1 MQTLTNSKMQP
12 DAPRSGGF
20 ASRGDIFV
28 LILLFILSS
37 LIGSLVIRLGDFAMP
52 QWVEGELTYPES
64 WSFTAFLSYAVQ
76 MGVMLLVVLLYR
88 HLRGTQAPLARFSLK
103 GLNPLVIIW
112 GIGAM
117 LSVNVVCEPLLS
129 WLDFD
134 ILEQPNPGR
143 GGWTLLSVVVLAPL
157 LEELLCRGILLE
169 GLRARYGAT
178 SALVGSSLFFAVI
191 HFHPVM
197 VVNAL
202 ILGILFGY
210 FYLRFE
216 SLWTPML
223 LHGFNNSL
231 ALLLMWAEFP
241 GEKFDGRPMAD
252 LTLSE
257 LLAPSTYWIVYGV
270 ALAIVVWTGWK
281 IVRRVRFLNREKD
294 KNSPEPK

>member
-1 MQTLTNSKMQP
+1 MP
-12 DAPRSGGF
+12 EEPRRRGF

-28 LILLFILSS
+28 LILLFIFSS
-37 LIGSLVIRLGDFAMP
+37 LLGSLVIRLGGFPMP
-52 QWVEGELTYPES
+52 QWVDGELVYPEQ
-64 WSFTAFLSYAVQ
+64 WAFTAFLSYAVQ
-76 MGVMLLVVLLYR
+76 MGVMLLLTLLYR
-88 HLRGTQAPLARFSLK
+88 SLRGSKAPLVRLSLR
-103 GLNPLVIIW
+103 GLNPLMIIW
-112 GIGAM
+112 GICAM

-169 GLRARYGAT
+169 GLRSRYGAT
-178 SALVGSSLFFAVI
+178 SALIGSSLFFAVI

-202 ILGILFGY
+202 ILGLLFGY
-210 FYLRFE
+210 FYLRCS
-216 SLWTPML
+216 SLWLPIL

-257 LLAPSTYWIVYGV
+257 LLSPTTYWIVYLT
-270 ALAIVVWTGWK
+270 ALLIVVWTGWK
-281 IVRRVRFLNREKD
+281 IVRRVRLLNREMR
-294 KNSPEPK
+294 KNCGEPK

>member
-1 MQTLTNSKMQP
+1 MQTSRTIENLP
-12 DAPRSGGF
+12 EEPRFRGF

-28 LILLFILSS
+28 LVLLFILSS
-37 LIGSLVIRLGDFAMP
+37 LIGSLAIRFGGFQMP
-52 QWVEGELTYPES
+52 QWVDGELTYPDS
-64 WSFTAFLSYAVQ
+64 WSFTAFLSYAAQ
-76 MGVMLLVVLLYR
+76 MGVMLLLVLLYR

-157 LEELLCRGILLE
+157 LEELLCRGVLLE
-169 GLRARYGAT
+169 GLRSRYGAT
-178 SALVGSSLFFAVI
+178 SALIGSSLFFAVI

-202 ILGILFGY
+202 ILGLLFGY

-223 LHGFNNSL
+223 LHAFNNSL

-241 GEKFDGRPMAD
+241 GEEFDGRPMAD

-257 LLAPSTYWIVYGV
+257 LLEPATYWVVYGV
-270 ALAIVVWTGWK
+270 ALAIVAWTGWK
-281 IVRRVRFLNREKD
+281 IVRRVRFLNREKG
-294 KNSPEPK
+294 KNCTEPK